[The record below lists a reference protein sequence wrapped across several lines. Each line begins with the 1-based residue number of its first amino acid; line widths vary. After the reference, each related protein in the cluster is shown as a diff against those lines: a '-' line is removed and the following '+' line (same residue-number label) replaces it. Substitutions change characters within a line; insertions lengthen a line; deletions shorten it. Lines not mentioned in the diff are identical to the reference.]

1 MVCVITE
8 HKEGGK
14 KQIYILYTSSSLYD
28 YEVEIQRY
36 FASETVGEPFINP
49 QLCRRKTNAG
59 SRHEYSWQSSAIDC
73 KIINERRIS
82 PSGLLGP
89 LHSFGLKSFARD
101 VSPTAIIIQST

>member
-14 KQIYILYTSSSLYD
+14 KNILYTPSSSLYD
-28 YEVEIQRY
+28 YEVEIQQY
-36 FASETVGEPFINP
+36 FASETVGEPLINP

-73 KIINERRIS
+73 KIINEWRIS

-89 LHSFGLKSFARD
+89 LHSFGFKSFARD
-101 VSPTAIIIQST
+101 VSLTAIIIQST